1 MLSNLNGSIIG
12 FNVFPMFLAS
22 VNGRRHQ
29 SCFWWKEHRQ
39 YTHWDL
45 VKTNVWH
52 TTLEIKDWKFLL
64 HYIMSFEAFNNLVLE
79 LTHFLQS
86 SCLNPIKP
94 QLEIRKIVA
103 IVIYWFVHGFSAT
116 HMVDRFNVGGS
127 TIKKYVDIVCDV
139 LTDKDK
145 LFSKYINIPSCQHLK
160 DIIPFLIG
168 DVTYPNCNYLQK
180 NWKPC
185 NPTDVDKIRYDFNM
199 NLKRVVIENAFGFLK
214 NRWRSLKHFILEL
227 IEHHQL

>member
-64 HYIMSFEAFNNLVLE
+64 HYIMSFEAFNNLVLG
-79 LTHFLQS
+79 LIPFLQS
-86 SCLNPIKP
+86 SCLN
-94 QLEIRKIVA
+94 LIRPWLYITKIVA
-103 IVIYWFVHGFSAT
+103 IVIHRSIHKFSAT
-116 HMVDRFNVGGS
+116 HMVDWFNVGAS
-127 TIKKYVDIVCDV
+127 IIRKDVDIVCDV
-139 LTDKDK
+139 LIDKDK
-145 LFSKYINIPSCQHLK
+145 LINKYINIPLNQCLR
-160 DIIPFLIG
+160 DIIACFENLI
-168 DVTYPNCNYLQK
+168 
-180 NWKPC
+180 
-185 NPTDVDKIRYDFNM
+185 
-199 NLKRVVIENAFGFLK
+199 
-214 NRWRSLKHFILEL
+214 SILNICGL
-227 IEHHQL
+227 